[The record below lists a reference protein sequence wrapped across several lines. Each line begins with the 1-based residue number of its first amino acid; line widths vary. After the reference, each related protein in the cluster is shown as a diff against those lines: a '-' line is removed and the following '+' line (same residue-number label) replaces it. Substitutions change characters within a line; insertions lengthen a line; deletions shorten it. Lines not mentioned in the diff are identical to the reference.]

1 MEAALIT
8 SESKAELKHL
18 LALAKSLGMDIKIL
32 TPNALEDMALAEAMD
47 KGRTGKYVD
56 NNAFLKNLKERIK

>member
-1 MEAALIT
+1 MESALIT

-32 TPNALEDMALAEAMD
+32 SPNAMEDMALAEAMD

-56 NNAFLKNLKERIK
+56 NNTFIKKLKERSK